1 MSTGF
6 FIDHVNI
13 SKAEDSEFSQKFLSE
28 ELIFVEKIR
37 DRFAYGVFFRY
48 KNQLRVKFQENLH
61 SFSVLTVFPLFLPL
75 GPISPTKPLK
85 PRPNPW

>member
-48 KNQLRVKFQENLH
+48 KNQLRVKFQENLDLRLITI
-61 SFSVLTVFPLFLPL
+61 SSPRFPAMSDNSHL
-75 GPISPTKPLK
+75 SA
-85 PRPNPW
+85 RSC